1 MLNFFC
7 NLLLREKT
15 TQLFCCCN
23 DLTVQKS
30 SSSSYRLP
38 VSGGKHTFTLLYNT
52 AALGVTPQLLDI
64 EGWSSVRKL
73 FSLFFVLFVIFFW
86 VVSCVSLFL
95 GYVFVLVSMG
105 WGSGRCRVILLH
117 CLELYELAFLSSSLV
132 VARRNYDKSVTG
144 QREGVCFR
152 DRSWRTA
159 KDEK

>member
-73 FSLFFVLFVIFFW
+73 FSLFFCFVCYLLLGCFL
-86 VVSCVSLFL
+86 CVAFSRLC
-95 GYVFVLVSMG
+95 FVLVSMG

-117 CLELYELAFLSSSLV
+117 CLELYKLAFLSSSLV
-132 VARRNYDKSVTG
+132 VAHRNYDKSVTG

>member
-52 AALGVTPQLLDI
+52 AALPVTPQLLDI
-64 EGWSSVRKL
+64 EGFCAKVVQSFFL
-73 FSLFFVLFVIFFW
+73 F
-86 VVSCVSLFL
+86 
-95 GYVFVLVSMG
+95 
-105 WGSGRCRVILLH
+105 
-117 CLELYELAFLSSSLV
+117 CLLSSSGLFLV
-132 VARRNYDKSVTG
+132 CR
-144 QREGVCFR
+144 FF
-152 DRSWRTA
+152 
-159 KDEK
+159 